1 MKKMIALL
9 LTALMGL
16 SLTACGGDGGSKD
29 TGLPGVDMK
38 STEVQAVT
46 SDRGGA
52 DRDVRHLSGRP
63 ELLHH

>member
-29 TGLPGVDMK
+29 
-38 STEVQAVT
+38 
-46 SDRGGA
+46 
-52 DRDVRHLSGRP
+52 RP
-63 ELLHH
+63 